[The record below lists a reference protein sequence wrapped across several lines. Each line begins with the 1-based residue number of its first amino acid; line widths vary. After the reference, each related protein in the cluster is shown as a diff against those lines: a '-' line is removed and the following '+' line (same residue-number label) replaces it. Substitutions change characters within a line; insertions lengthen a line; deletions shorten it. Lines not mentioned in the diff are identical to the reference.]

1 MAWNRE
7 NPAPPSPAAALH
19 APRLR
24 KAMTQAERRLWQAL
38 RRELPETQGT
48 HFRRQMA
55 IGRYVVDFVCLGE
68 RLIIEVD
75 GAVHDDLDQRQRDA
89 ERDADLRGENFRV
102 LRVTNKDV
110 MLDMPSVLRRIAMA
124 LATPTPNPS
133 PQGGGE
139 L

>member
-7 NPAPPSPAAALH
+7 NPTPPSPAAARH

-24 KAMTQAERRLWQAL
+24 RAMTDAERRLWQAL

-48 HFRRQMA
+48 HFRRQMP

-75 GAVHDDLDQRQRDA
+75 GAVHDDVDQRQRDT
-89 ERDADLRGENFRV
+89 ERDAYLRDQNFRV
-102 LRVTNKDV
+102 VRVTNKDV
-110 MLDMPSVLRRIAMA
+110 MLDMPSVLRRIALA
-124 LATPTPNPS
+124 FATPTPNPS
-133 PQGGGE
+133 PQGGWE
-139 L
+139 F